1 MPPRIDPQDATNASE
16 TTRLLPPAPTAS
28 PAPKKRLVSPL
39 IRLYLITLLLSTSF
53 MCTSTTLIYAFRMII
68 CDEQLGKGGDGG
80 GFLDRC
86 SMREVDARSAR
97 EVSYMVTLTT
107 ISGCLNLFS
116 TGWLTR
122 KFGVRFSMFFQTFW
136 PSVRVLCQ
144 LWGIVDGT
152 MLGVRVIQLTQL
164 ITILGGGA
172 GYILCVN
179 TFAAVLVSPEER
191 TATFGRLQGLQAF
204 GTALG
209 LVAGGYL
216 GDRFGL
222 PAPFIVAFALLALST
237 IISGLFL
244 PYIPPASP
252 DESAKSSTGGGFFSP
267 LKIFTP
273 RLVWNGEKETRW
285 YGLFFIGLGSFV
297 STFATSTIQILLQ
310 LISTAAFG
318 FGPKANGALMS
329 LAALSRAG
337 FLTLLFPHIIAFG
350 RKLYSSPT
358 IETLRTHRSQ
368 SEETETPPDHL
379 PDSFA
384 EIQPIQPPFQNDSAI
399 EPPRPP
405 VPTDEQ
411 HGSAFDLAFLRGS
424 ILIDAVL
431 TGCIG
436 FAQTGWHLYL
446 AALVIPLASGTA
458 PASKGVVMEMVS
470 PSEQADA
477 LQGIALI
484 ETLAMTLT
492 VSVFGAIFAGLSE
505 LGRPFDVFFLNAA
518 LALVAGV
525 ILQFARFPPKNR
537 SSSV

>member
-1 MPPRIDPQDATNASE
+1 MSPPLDSGDGQQPSEATPLLSAAPS
-16 TTRLLPPAPTAS
+16 TRHQ
-28 PAPKKRLVSPL
+28 RGIVSPL
-39 IRLYLITLLLSTSF
+39 WRLYLVTLLLSTSF
-53 MCTSTTLIYAFRMII
+53 MCTSTTLIYAFRMIV
-68 CDEQLGKGGDGG
+68 CDQVLGGDAGG
-80 GFLDRC
+80 GGD
-86 SMREVDARSAR
+86 V
-97 EVSYMVTLTT
+97 
-107 ISGCLNLFS
+107 GCLNLFS

-122 KFGVRFSMFFQTFW
+122 RFGVRFSMFFQTFW

-144 LWGIVDGT
+144 LWGVLDGT
-152 MLGVRVIQLTQL
+152 MIGIRVMQLTQL
-164 ITILGGGA
+164 LTILGGGA

-179 TFAAVLVSPEER
+179 TFAAFLVTPEER
-191 TATFGRLQGLQAF
+191 TATFGRLQGIQAF

-209 LVAGGYL
+209 LVVGGWV

-222 PAPFIVAFALLALST
+222 PAPFIIAFILLALST

-244 PYIPPASP
+244 PYIAPPSP
-252 DESAKSSTGGGFFSP
+252 EEAAKSGTDDGGILRP
-267 LKIFTP
+267 LKIFAP
-273 RLVWNGEKETRW
+273 RLVSTGGKSKRW
-285 YGLFFIGLGSFV
+285 YGLFFIGVGSFV

-318 FGPKANGALMS
+318 FTPSANGALMA

-337 FLTLLFPHIIAFG
+337 FLTFLFPQIIARG
-350 RKLYSSPT
+350 RQWYSQP
-358 IETLRTHRSQ
+358 RSGAA
-368 SEETETPPDHL
+368 TPPSSSEPAPTHL

-384 EIQPIQPPFQNDSAI
+384 DIEPSQPMLANDSAE
-399 EPPRPP
+399 EPPAPP
-405 VPTDEQ
+405 KPTDRA

-424 ILIDAVL
+424 ILVDAIL

-436 FAQTGWHLYL
+436 FAQTGWHLYV

-505 LGRPFDVFFLNAA
+505 VGKAFDVFFINAA
-518 LALVAGV
+518 MALVATL
-525 ILQFARFPPKNR
+525 ILQLARFPPQPR
-537 SSSV
+537 HSSV